1 MNPASERSET
11 MEFKTLPPLKSL
23 GQNFLRNPATARR
36 IVEQIP
42 LKADRA
48 VVELGA
54 GQGAITFLL
63 ADKAATV
70 LALEID
76 TGLAARLQEKVL
88 QSGRNNIQV
97 IHEDLLKIDWQ
108 NWFDLLRGP
117 FFLVGNL
124 PYHISTPVLFK
135 IIDHREIVESAYVM
149 LQKEVADRLSGKPGQ
164 KTYGLLTVLIG
175 YYAEVKPLLTLGPGS
190 FFPKPKVAS
199 TFVQIRLRDQLNP
212 PLENEEVFQWTVRSA
227 FGQRRKQLK
236 NALAADGRFP
246 EEWIRE
252 ALTENQIDPRSRG
265 ETLSIPR
272 FVHLA
277 NTLNRIKLEE
287 G

>member
-1 MNPASERSET
+1 
-11 MEFKTLPPLKSL
+11 MEFKILPPLKSL

-42 LKADRA
+42 LTPDRP

-76 TGLAARLQEKVL
+76 TGLAAQLQEKVRL
-88 QSGRNNIQV
+88 SGRNNIQV
-97 IHEDLLKIDWQ
+97 LHEDLLKIDWRT
-108 NWFDLLRGP
+108 WFDLLGGS

-124 PYHISTPVLFK
+124 PYNISTPVLFK

-164 KTYGLLTVLIG
+164 KTYGLLAVLIG

-199 TFVQIRLRDQLNP
+199 TFVQIRPRDQLNP
-212 PLENEEVFQWTVRSA
+212 PLESKEVFQWTVRSA

-236 NALAADGRFP
+236 NALTADGRFP
-246 EEWIRE
+246 LEWIRE
-252 ALTENQIDPRSRG
+252 ALEVNQVDPQSRG
-265 ETLSIPR
+265 ETLTIAQ
-272 FVHLA
+272 FVRLA
-277 NTLNRIKLEE
+277 NTLNRVA
-287 G
+287 

>member
-1 MNPASERSET
+1 MDAK
-11 MEFKTLPPLKSL
+11 MLPPLKSL

-42 LKADRA
+42 LAPDRA

-54 GQGAITFLL
+54 GQGALTFLL

-76 TGLAARLQEKVL
+76 TGLAARLQEEVRE
-88 QSGRNNIQV
+88 SGRDNIQV
-97 IHEDLLKIDWQ
+97 IHEDLLKTDWRK
-108 NWFDLLRGP
+108 WFDLLGGP

-135 IIDHREIVESAYVM
+135 IIENRDIVRGAYVM
-149 LQKEVADRLSGKPGQ
+149 LQKEVADRLSGNPGQ

-175 YYAEVKPLLTLGPGS
+175 YYAQIKPLLTLGPGS
-190 FFPKPKVAS
+190 FFPKPKVSS
-199 TFVQIRLRDQLNP
+199 TFVQISLRERLTP

-236 NALAADGRFP
+236 NALTADGRYP
-246 EEWIRE
+246 LELIRE
-252 ALTENQIDPRSRG
+252 TLEGNQIDPQRRG
-265 ETLSIPR
+265 ETLTIAQ
-272 FVHLA
+272 FALLA
-277 NTLNRIKLEE
+277 NTLSK

>member
-1 MNPASERSET
+1 MNPASRRPEP
-11 MEFKTLPPLKSL
+11 MELKVLPPLKSL

-42 LKADRA
+42 LTPDRG

-63 ADKAATV
+63 AEKAATV

-76 TGLAARLQEKVL
+76 TGLAVRLQEKVC

-97 IHEDLLKIDWQ
+97 IHEDLLKIDWR
-108 NWFDLLRGP
+108 NWFDLLKGP
-117 FFLVGNL
+117 FILVGNL

-135 IIDHREIVESAYVM
+135 IIDHRGIVEGAYVM

-190 FFPKPKVAS
+190 FFPRPKVAS
-199 TFVQIRLRDQLNP
+199 TFVQIHLRDRLTP
-212 PLENEEVFQWTVRSA
+212 PLENEAVFQWTVRS
-227 FGQRRKQLK
+227 
-236 NALAADGRFP
+236 
-246 EEWIRE
+246 
-252 ALTENQIDPRSRG
+252 
-265 ETLSIPR
+265 
-272 FVHLA
+272 
-277 NTLNRIKLEE
+277 
-287 G
+287 

>member
-1 MNPASERSET
+1 
-11 MEFKTLPPLKSL
+11 MELKILPPLKSL

-36 IVEQIP
+36 IVEQVP
-42 LKADRA
+42 LTADRA

-63 ADKAATV
+63 AEKAATV

-76 TGLAARLQEKVL
+76 AGLAAQLQEKVRR
-88 QSGRNNIQV
+88 SGRDNIRV
-97 IHEDLLKIDWQ
+97 VHEDFLKIDWR
-108 NWFDLLRGP
+108 NWFTLLGAP

-135 IIDHREIVESAYVM
+135 IIEHREIVEGAYVM

-199 TFVQIRLRDQLNP
+199 TFVQIRLRDRLNP
-212 PLENEEVFQWTVRSA
+212 PLENKEVFQWTVRSA

-236 NALAADGRFP
+236 NALTADGRFP
-246 EEWIRE
+246 VEWIQG
-252 ALTENQIDPRSRG
+252 ALTENQIDPQSRG

-272 FVHLA
+272 FVNLA
-277 NTLNRIKLEE
+277 NTLNRMKPAKE
-287 G
+287 

>member
-1 MNPASERSET
+1 M
-11 MEFKTLPPLKSL
+11 KTIDKPLPPLKSL

-42 LKADRA
+42 LTADRA

-76 TGLAARLQEKVL
+76 AGLAAQLREKVRL
-88 QSGRNNIQV
+88 SGRNNIQV
-97 IHEDLLKIDWQ
+97 IHEDLLKIDWRT
-108 NWFDLLRGP
+108 WFDLLGGS
-117 FFLVGNL
+117 FVLVGNL
-124 PYHISTPVLFK
+124 PYNISTPVLFK
-135 IIDHREIVESAYVM
+135 IIDHREIVEGAYVM

-175 YYAEVKPLLTLGPGS
+175 YFAEVTPLLNLGPGS

-199 TFVQIRLRDQLNP
+199 TFVQIRPRDQLNP
-212 PLENEEVFQWTVRSA
+212 PLENKEVFQWTVRSA

-236 NALAADGRFP
+236 NALTADGRFP
-246 EEWIRE
+246 LEWIRE
-252 ALTENQIDPRSRG
+252 ALEVNQVDPQSRG
-265 ETLSIPR
+265 ETLTIAQ
-272 FVHLA
+272 FVRLA
-277 NTLNRIKLEE
+277 NTLNRVA
-287 G
+287 

>member
-1 MNPASERSET
+1 
-11 MEFKTLPPLKSL
+11 MELKILPPLKSL

-42 LKADRA
+42 LTPDQG

-63 ADKAATV
+63 AEKAATV

-76 TGLAARLQEKVL
+76 TGLAVRLQEKVR

-97 IHEDLLKIDWQ
+97 IHEDLLKIDWR
-108 NWFDLLRGP
+108 NWFDLLKGP
-117 FFLVGNL
+117 FILVGNL

-135 IIDHREIVESAYVM
+135 IIDHRGIVEGAYVM

-190 FFPKPKVAS
+190 FFPRPKVAS
-199 TFVQIRLRDQLNP
+199 TFVHIRP
-212 PLENEEVFQWTVRSA
+212 
-227 FGQRRKQLK
+227 
-236 NALAADGRFP
+236 
-246 EEWIRE
+246 
-252 ALTENQIDPRSRG
+252 PRSVDPASGKRSG
-265 ETLSIPR
+265 FSMDGPLGLWAAPETVKKR
-272 FVHLA
+272 A
-277 NTLNRIKLEE
+277 DR
-287 G
+287 

>member
-1 MNPASERSET
+1 
-11 MEFKTLPPLKSL
+11 MESKILPPLKSL

-36 IVEQIP
+36 IVEKIP
-42 LKADRA
+42 LTADRA

-63 ADKAATV
+63 AEKAAAV

-76 TGLAARLQEKVL
+76 AGLASQLQEKVRR
-88 QSGRNNIQV
+88 SGRNNIQV
-97 IHEDLLKIDWQ
+97 IHQDLLKIDWQ
-108 NWFDLLRGP
+108 NWFDLLGGP

-124 PYHISTPVLFK
+124 PYHISTPILFK

-175 YYAEVKPLLTLGPGS
+175 YYAEVEPLLTLGPGS

-199 TFVQIRLRDQLNP
+199 TFVQIRLRDRLSP
-212 PLENEEVFQWTVRSA
+212 PLENEAIFQWTVRSA
-227 FGQRRKQLK
+227 FGQRRKQIK
-236 NALAADGRFP
+236 NALTADGRFP
-246 EEWIRE
+246 VEWIQE
-252 ALTENQIDPRSRG
+252 ALAENQIDPQSRG

-272 FVHLA
+272 FVRLA
-277 NTLNRIKLEE
+277 NALNRKRPAQ

>member
-1 MNPASERSET
+1 MKT
-11 MEFKTLPPLKSL
+11 MDKPLPPLKSL

-42 LKADRA
+42 LTADRA

-54 GQGAITFLL
+54 GQGALTFLL
-63 ADKAATV
+63 AEKAATV

-76 TGLAARLQEKVL
+76 TGLAAQLQEKVR

-97 IHEDLLKIDWQ
+97 IHEDLLKIDWR
-108 NWFDLLRGP
+108 NWYDLLRGP
-117 FFLVGNL
+117 FVLVGNL
-124 PYHISTPVLFK
+124 PYNISTPVLFK
-135 IIDHREIVESAYVM
+135 IIDHREIVEGAYVM

-175 YYAEVKPLLTLGPGS
+175 YFAEVKPLLNLGPGS

-199 TFVQIRLRDQLNP
+199 TFVQIRPRDQLNP
-212 PLENEEVFQWTVRSA
+212 PLENKEVFQWTVRSA

-236 NALAADGRFP
+236 NALTADGRFP
-246 EEWIRE
+246 VDWIQE
-252 ALTENQIDPRSRG
+252 ALTENQIDPQSRG
-265 ETLSIPR
+265 ETLTIAQ
-272 FVHLA
+272 FVRLA
-277 NTLNRIKLEE
+277 NTLCRVA
-287 G
+287 

>member
-1 MNPASERSET
+1 
-11 MEFKTLPPLKSL
+11 MEWMTLPPLRSL

-42 LKADRA
+42 LTADSP

-54 GQGAITFLL
+54 GQGALTFLL
-63 ADKAATV
+63 AEKAATV

-76 TGLAARLQEKVL
+76 NGLAAQLQEKVR

-97 IHEDLLKIDWQ
+97 IHEDLLKVDWR

-135 IIDHREIVESAYVM
+135 IIDYREIVESAYVM
-149 LQKEVADRLSGKPGQ
+149 LQKEVADRLSGIPGQ

-199 TFVQIRLRDQLNP
+199 TFVHLRPRDRLNP
-212 PLENEEVFQWTVRSA
+212 TLENEAVFQWTVRSA

-236 NALAADGRFP
+236 NALTADGRFP
-246 EEWIRE
+246 VEWIRE
-252 ALTENQIDPRSRG
+252 ALSENQIDPQSRG

-277 NTLNRIKLEE
+277 NTLNRIKPAK

>member
-1 MNPASERSET
+1 M
-11 MEFKTLPPLKSL
+11 KTIDKPLPPLKSL

-42 LKADRA
+42 LTADRA

-76 TGLAARLQEKVL
+76 TGLAAQLREKVRL
-88 QSGRNNIQV
+88 SGRNNIQV
-97 IHEDLLKIDWQ
+97 IHEDLLKIDWRT
-108 NWFDLLRGP
+108 WFDLLGGP
-117 FFLVGNL
+117 FVLVGNL
-124 PYHISTPVLFK
+124 PYNISTPVLFK
-135 IIDHREIVESAYVM
+135 IIDHREIVEGAYVM

-175 YYAEVKPLLTLGPGS
+175 YFAEVKPLLALGPGS

-199 TFVQIRLRDQLNP
+199 TFVQIRPRDQLNP
-212 PLENEEVFQWTVRSA
+212 PLESQEVFQWTVRSA

-236 NALAADGRFP
+236 NALTADGRFP
-246 EEWIRE
+246 LELIRE
-252 ALTENQIDPRSRG
+252 ALEVNQVDPQSRG
-265 ETLSIPR
+265 ETLTIAQLVR
-272 FVHLA
+272 LA
-277 NTLNRIKLEE
+277 NTLNKV
-287 G
+287 

>member
-1 MNPASERSET
+1 
-11 MEFKTLPPLKSL
+11 MEFKILPPLKSL

-42 LKADRA
+42 LTPDRA

-63 ADKAATV
+63 AEKAATV

-76 TGLAARLQEKVL
+76 TGLAAQLQEKVR

-97 IHEDLLKIDWQ
+97 IHEDLLKIDWR
-108 NWFDLLRGP
+108 NWFDRLGGL
-117 FFLVGNL
+117 FYLVGNL
-124 PYHISTPVLFK
+124 PYHISTSVLFK
-135 IIDHREIVESAYVM
+135 IIEHREIVAGAYVM

-190 FFPKPKVAS
+190 FFPKPKVDS
-199 TFVQIRLRDQLNP
+199 TFVRIRFRDRLSP
-212 PLENEEVFQWTVRSA
+212 PLENEAVFQWTVRSA

-236 NALAADGRFP
+236 NALTADGSFP
-246 EEWIRE
+246 VEWIQE
-252 ALTENQIDPRSRG
+252 ALTENRIDPQSRG
-265 ETLSIPR
+265 ETLSIPQ

-277 NTLNRIKLEE
+277 NTLNRIKPAK

>member
-1 MNPASERSET
+1 MNPPFERPEI
-11 MEFKTLPPLKSL
+11 MEFKILPPLKSL

-42 LKADRA
+42 LTPDRP

-76 TGLAARLQEKVL
+76 TGLAAQLQEKVRL
-88 QSGRNNIQV
+88 SGRNNIQV
-97 IHEDLLKIDWQ
+97 LHEDLLKIDWRT
-108 NWFDLLRGP
+108 WFDLLGGS

-124 PYHISTPVLFK
+124 PYNISTPVLFK

-164 KTYGLLTVLIG
+164 KTYGLLAVLIG

-199 TFVQIRLRDQLNP
+199 TFVQIRPRDQLNP
-212 PLENEEVFQWTVRSA
+212 PLESQEVFQWTVRSA

-236 NALAADGRFP
+236 NALTADGRFP
-246 EEWIRE
+246 LELIRE
-252 ALTENQIDPRSRG
+252 ALEVNQVDPQSRG
-265 ETLSIPR
+265 ETLTIAQLVR
-272 FVHLA
+272 LA
-277 NTLNRIKLEE
+277 NTLNKV
-287 G
+287 